1 MHPSIPAVTCTVQS
15 TYLTGKDPDEHGIVD
30 NVWYFRDECEIKFWK
45 QSNKL
50 VTGEKIWETAKKLDP
65 TFTCANICWWYNM
78 YSTADFTV
86 TPRPMY
92 PADGRKIPDC
102 YTHPLDLRDKLQR
115 VLGTFPL
122 FKFWGP
128 ATSIESTRWIAEA
141 AIQIDRWHDPTLTLI
156 YLPHLDYGLQ
166 KFGPDPEKVKTDL
179 REVDGVFGQLVDYY
193 TRGGAKIIV
202 LSEYGIVPVSRPVHL
217 NRELRRRGLLS
228 VREELGR
235 ELLDAGA
242 SVAFAVA
249 DHQVAQVYVNDPAR
263 IGEVRS
269 IIESMPGVACVF
281 DASDRNEIHLDH
293 PRSGELIVL
302 SEPDA
307 WFTYYYW
314 LEESKAPD
322 FARTVDIH
330 RKPGY
335 DPVELFIDPKLTF
348 PKAKIAWTLLKRK
361 LGFRSLLDV
370 IGTDADLVR
379 GSHGLAPLS
388 RESGPLVIAEPDL
401 LDSESID
408 ATEIHRVM
416 LTALAGGPNK
426 TATGQSM
433 VGPVAAS

>member
-1 MHPSIPAVTCTVQS
+1 MQKTVVINIVGLTPSLIGPYTPRLGMFAKSRRIASVHPSIPAVTCTVQS
-15 TYLTGKDPDEHGIVD
+15 TYLTGKDPDEHGIVA
-30 NVWYFRDECEIKFWK
+30 NGWYFRDECEIKFWK

-50 VTGEKIWETAKKLDP
+50 VTAEKIWETAKKLDP

-166 KFGPDPEKVKTDL
+166 RFGPDPEKVKADL

-217 NRELRRRGLLS
+217 NRELRG
-228 VREELGR
+228 
-235 ELLDAGA
+235 AG
-242 SVAFAVA
+242 
-249 DHQVAQVYVNDPAR
+249 
-263 IGEVRS
+263 
-269 IIESMPGVACVF
+269 C
-281 DASDRNEIHLDH
+281 
-293 PRSGELIVL
+293 
-302 SEPDA
+302 
-307 WFTYYYW
+307 
-314 LEESKAPD
+314 
-322 FARTVDIH
+322 
-330 RKPGY
+330 
-335 DPVELFIDPKLTF
+335 
-348 PKAKIAWTLLKRK
+348 
-361 LGFRSLLDV
+361 
-370 IGTDADLVR
+370 
-379 GSHGLAPLS
+379 
-388 RESGPLVIAEPDL
+388 
-401 LDSESID
+401 
-408 ATEIHRVM
+408 
-416 LTALAGGPNK
+416 
-426 TATGQSM
+426 
-433 VGPVAAS
+433 